1 MYITHIEYVDV
12 FCHNDHL
19 ITYTAS
25 EADRPGLSTAS
36 TVISSNTVFS
46 NEALWT

>member
-1 MYITHIEYVDV
+1 MYLTHIVYVDV
-12 FCHNDHL
+12 CCHDDHL

-25 EADRPGLSTAS
+25 EADRPGLNTAS

-46 NEALWT
+46 DEAL